1 MENEKFKKYVK
12 EETIDFELLVEQHA
26 GLSFEK
32 QLRFG
37 ELIGDE
43 AWELDMTEGTITF
56 GKLVFPIQVIG
67 SFSFQDNSWM
77 CAWANTE
84 SGMPEK
90 VLQQSYKLREL
101 GEEEDIDALNSG
113 HFSAEEEFV
122 HQIGLFAC
130 GFFETKS
137 YYCANYGQGI
147 LVVTIDS
154 DAIPA
159 IDKSKVEVVGTAF
172 SQLIS
177 SIELDHSNALFNY
190 LIDRD
195 FLINMTNNTIEGLKG
210 DTIIK
215 AAFDDWN
222 RLTALNSG
230 LFSQPLIK

>member
-1 MENEKFKKYVK
+1 MDRTKFKKYTK
-12 EETIDFELLVEQHA
+12 EATIDFELLVEQHA

-37 ELIGDE
+37 ELIGNE
-43 AWELDMTEGTITF
+43 AWQLDMAAGTITF
-56 GKLVFPIQVIG
+56 GAFVFPIQIIG

-84 SGMPEK
+84 SGLPENL
-90 VLQQSYKLREL
+90 LQQSYKLRAI

-113 HFSAEEEFV
+113 HFNVEEEFV
-122 HQIGLFAC
+122 HQMGMFAC

-154 DAIPA
+154 DQIPA
-159 IDKSKVEVVGTAF
+159 IDKSKVEVLGTTF

-177 SIELDHSNALFNY
+177 TVELDHRNTFFNY
-190 LIDRD
+190 LMDRE
-195 FLINMTNNTIEGLKG
+195 FLINVTNEAIEGLKE
-210 DTIIK
+210 DRLIK
-215 AAFDDWN
+215 ATFDDWN
-222 RLTALNSG
+222 RLTALNSN
-230 LFSQPLIK
+230 LS

>member
-1 MENEKFKKYVK
+1 MEHTKFKKYTK
-12 EETIDFELLVEQHA
+12 EKTIEFEVLVEQHA

-43 AWELDMTEGTITF
+43 DWQLDMTEGTISF
-56 GKLVFPIQVIG
+56 GELAFPIQVIG

-77 CAWANTE
+77 CAWANTQ
-84 SGMPEK
+84 SGLPENL
-90 VLQQSYKLREL
+90 LQQSYKLREL
-101 GEEEDIDALNSG
+101 GEEEDIDALSSG
-113 HFSAEEEFV
+113 HFNVAEEFV

-154 DAIPA
+154 DAILA
-159 IDKSKVEVVGTAF
+159 IDKRNVEAVGPTL

-177 SIELDHSNALFNY
+177 SIELDHKNVFFNY
-190 LIDRD
+190 LIDRE
-195 FLINMTNNTIEGLKG
+195 FLINLTNDAIEGLKEE
-210 DTIIK
+210 TIVK
-215 AAFDDWN
+215 AEFDDWN
-222 RLTALNSG
+222 RLSALESR
-230 LFSQPLIK
+230 LC